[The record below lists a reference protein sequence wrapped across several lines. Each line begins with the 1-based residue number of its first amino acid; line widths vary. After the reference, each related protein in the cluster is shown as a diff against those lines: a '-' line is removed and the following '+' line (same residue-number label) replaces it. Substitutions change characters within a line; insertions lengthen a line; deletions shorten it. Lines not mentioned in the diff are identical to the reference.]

1 MAMIKSY
8 FRFLLISFV
17 AIDSLSPYILAH
29 FYPKYQAISQV
40 ISELGEVG
48 SPVYY
53 GFSFFSVLA
62 GSVLLVSLFG
72 LVSYLKT
79 QTSVWMSR
87 AIVGTLA
94 SFAIGECLLSGLFSI
109 EGGSTLSVIIHQV
122 ASDLGSLG
130 MLGFPFLISILFY
143 RKDRSKTYLFFGL
156 GILSVFFALI
166 NGYAQLMDSSYM
178 GVYQRLSMVMMYLP
192 VVLFGSKLPKISTIK
207 AVYGTPSYAAVN

>member
-1 MAMIKSY
+1 MINSY

-53 GFSFFSVLA
+53 GFSFFSILA
-62 GSVLLVSLFG
+62 GSILLVSLFG

-87 AIVGTLA
+87 AIAVTLA

-109 EGGSTLSVIIHQV
+109 EGGSTVSVVIHQIS
-122 ASDLGSLG
+122 SDLGSLG
-130 MLGFPFLISILFY
+130 MLGFPFLIGIFFY
-143 RKDRSKTYLFFGL
+143 RKEKSSAYLFFGL
-156 GILSVFFALI
+156 GLLSVLFASI
-166 NGYAQLMDSSYM
+166 NGYAQLTDSSYM
-178 GVYQRLSMVMMYLP
+178 GVYQRVSMLMMYLP
-192 VVLFGSKLPKISTIK
+192 VVMFGAKLPKVSAIK
-207 AVYGTPSYAAVN
+207 AIYGTPSYVVIN